1 MSFIVCSNQASEE
14 DIVGTDSSIFKP
26 YNFRNAL
33 SSTMKIPK
41 NAQISLQSAKINLDG
56 TIVLGSGAKFFYLY
70 LGQGIQGALTTF
82 NRLESIQQS
91 TAYPI
96 KVKMYEE
103 NNEQVKVNSYQ
114 LGEEIAKSLNR
125 YVYNPQYYGRVEVV
139 QKNTNNVFDGY
150 EIKFKGELSANA
162 GNRLYNALPENDTAV
177 EGLRSTVRRG
187 TAAAG
192 WTYLL
197 PPGVDEGVFNVA
209 QNRLTTQHVT
219 FNVPPIAHKRG
230 IFRVHL
236 TDAYVSRGAANRQCD
251 FAVGLSRSVVTEQEP
266 GQAGG
271 PQYLNPPYYSY
282 YNGDQHIAFLK
293 GFLDFGIV
301 VNSRATRGYAAGEIM
316 LVHTVPNSRM
326 ADRRGFQPNAPK
338 LNILDYENCPQ
349 SDFAAKV
356 NLWNDNMAD
365 GFPVHSVE
373 FRVSGEAMSVHLLST
388 GAAGDGSNGTYYTLI
403 EYDGTQDAE
412 HNLKP
417 ISQDCWALYP
427 HLMIYNNRTDP
438 ADANKSLGITHY
450 TSIYDQFIE
459 SGYAGSNAWALY
471 DPADEHIGLNVIN
484 GNLAGGW
491 LNDNLEGGWRSWE
504 AEMVKSGNGGAV
516 TDIMNRAFINR
527 GSDIFTAGAPNP
539 VEYDDLVALGGDASK
554 TVWKYSKPVLIL
566 QESDRYEP
574 SQGAQFKRLL
584 GFENTPVVDFF
595 TFGQGADDLNY
606 IVGSTSPPRLVSS
619 KSIFVRI
626 HNFTQESM
634 NAFQGNVSK
643 IIAHLPRF
651 DGTNISGPLYLE
663 PRNMVYLDLNNTEEL
678 NVNSFDI
685 SLCYSDETYADSLT
699 GTTILCLHVRK
710 KGDGTV

>member
-230 IFRVHL
+230 IFRVKL
-236 TDAYVSRGAANRQCD
+236 TDVFIGRAARNRQCD

-450 TSIYDQFIE
+450 TSVYDQFIE

-504 AEMVKSGNGGAV
+504 AEMVKSGNGGAI
-516 TDIMNRAFINR
+516 TDIMNRAFIER
-527 GSDIFTAGAPNP
+527 GSAIFTAGAPNP

-699 GTTILCLHVRK
+699 GTTIICLHVRQ